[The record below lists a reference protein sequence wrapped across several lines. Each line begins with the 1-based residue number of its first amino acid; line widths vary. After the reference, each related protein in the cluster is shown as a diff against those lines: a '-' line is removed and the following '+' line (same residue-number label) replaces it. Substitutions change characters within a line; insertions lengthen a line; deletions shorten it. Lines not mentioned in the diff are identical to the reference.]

1 MIKVLFVTYD
11 FPFPLNSGGKNR
23 AYHLMKYAV
32 FEDIS
37 VDLLSFVREEFD
49 PQHVNE
55 MKEIGIKRVKVFK
68 RKKVNSLFTLAKNF
82 ISGDSIFKTL
92 YYDDDFFNLLKEMV
106 VEGDIDIV
114 HFESSYTGYYIGKDL
129 KKLNV
134 KQVLGTENIEYLLY
148 EEFKNRTKNPLKKP
162 IISYQISR
170 LKKEEEKMMRDSDLT
185 IAVTSEEASLISAVS
200 GKECRVVEN
209 AVDIK
214 RFEFKKRSEIK
225 NNILFVGNFLYV
237 PNIEAIKLFIK
248 EVLPLLNKETTLT
261 VIGKNVYKVVTNL
274 DQVITKEFAE
284 DIIEEYRNADALVF
298 PVKIGG
304 GTNFKLLEAMAL
316 GLPVIAYPD
325 RLKSLRAESGKEFI
339 GVLTGKDFADEI
351 IKVTTDKMY
360 GKDITENA
368 RKLVEDNYSWEKVGG
383 KLARIWK
390 GLYERKN

>member
-1 MIKVLFVTYD
+1 
-11 FPFPLNSGGKNR
+11 
-23 AYHLMKYAV
+23 
-32 FEDIS
+32 
-37 VDLLSFVREEFD
+37 
-49 PQHVNE
+49 
-55 MKEIGIKRVKVFK
+55 
-68 RKKVNSLFTLAKNF
+68 
-82 ISGDSIFKTL
+82 
-92 YYDDDFFNLLKEMV
+92 
-106 VEGDIDIV
+106 
-114 HFESSYTGYYIGKDL
+114 
-129 KKLNV
+129 
-134 KQVLGTENIEYLLY
+134 
-148 EEFKNRTKNPLKKP
+148 
-162 IISYQISR
+162 
-170 LKKEEEKMMRDSDLT
+170 MMRDSDLT